1 MTTLKV
7 IKNGTFEN
15 GDDVY
20 QIGYEDKE
28 GVIHIVDF
36 SVMPKDEADSKLSE
50 LKDDEVK
57 PVGPLDYEME
67 RARNSTGHYVADDP
81 STPDVNEA
89 FVPKKKPAAKK
100 KAVAKK
106 KKK

>member
-36 SVMPKDEADSKLSE
+36 SVMPKDEAIKNLE
-50 LKDDEVK
+50 LKNHEVK
-57 PVGPLDYEME
+57 PVEME